1 MTVQNMDDHRIRGQ
15 LIGSIRNLIH
25 RTMDES
31 NLEVYPTH
39 ADHQVK
45 TRPSALNQRLK
56 HYMIIMS
63 FQTVGEV
70 YHH

>member
-15 LIGSIRNLIH
+15 LIGSIRNLVH

-45 TRPSALNQRLK
+45 TRPSALNQ
-56 HYMIIMS
+56 
-63 FQTVGEV
+63 
-70 YHH
+70 